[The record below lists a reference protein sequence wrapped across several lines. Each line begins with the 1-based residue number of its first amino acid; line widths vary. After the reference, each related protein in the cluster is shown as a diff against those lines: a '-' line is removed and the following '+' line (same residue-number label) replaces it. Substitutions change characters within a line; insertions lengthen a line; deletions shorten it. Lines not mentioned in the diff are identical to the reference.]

1 MKFPK
6 DFRQFFPTEAVKQVS
21 QFIGNPKLAEA
32 LRDAAEKAGFKDTF
46 TNSSLQPIQQV
57 FENASRWMENFTK
70 QFTDGSTS
78 DLVGAGINA
87 TGELF
92 SPRWLGVP
100 LSTQHSLMLAGSI
113 RGAID
118 ASHLTQEL
126 SRFVCG
132 QTGAQEVLFVNS
144 LAAALSTIAASTSR
158 MEGKSK
164 WILPRQNCIRIP
176 RFGDSSVGSLRDIL
190 DDARV
195 EVVEVGTNQDCD
207 VDELR
212 RVLGE
217 DKAFA
222 VSLSLDSSSIPIPG
236 DSATMSTRSA
246 LLAAKE
252 KNTLQIVELVLDGT
266 VLDIREKIGV
276 GKDIKQI
283 WKDGVD
289 IAIVPCEFLIGS
301 TEGCM
306 ILFRDHS
313 AIAGA
318 TRGRVSL
325 NGTELSAAS
334 KLLLFSLLRSST
346 NYEDWEQTE
355 LGQIL
360 STSPENLRQRAQ
372 RMAKQLEGS
381 SLVQSV
387 EASSKFCRLGSGVW
401 ASTKLETGC
410 VRVYPKSGNAKDLAA
425 SLLKGPQPIW
435 CIVESE
441 CVEIVLRTM
450 SPDDDLALIQR
461 FCETFQESDVRTESE
476 S

>member
-1 MKFPK
+1 MKFPNN
-6 DFRQFFPTEAVKQVS
+6 FRQFFPTETVKQVS

-46 TNSSLQPIQQV
+46 SNSSLQPIQQV
-57 FENASRWMENFTK
+57 FENASRWMENITK

-78 DLVGAGINA
+78 DLVGVGING

-100 LSTQHSLMLAGSI
+100 LSSQQSLMLAGSI

-126 SRFVCG
+126 SRFVCSK
-132 QTGAQEVLFVNS
+132 TGAQEVLFVNS
-144 LAAALSTIAASTSR
+144 LVAALASVVTSTSR
-158 MEGKSK
+158 IEGKSK
-164 WILPRQNCIRIP
+164 WILPRQNCIRVP

-207 VDELR
+207 VDELV

-217 DKAFA
+217 DPAFA
-222 VSLSLDSSSIPIPG
+222 VSLSLDSQAIPSQADTG
-236 DSATMSTRSA
+236 SMSTRSS

-252 KNTLQIVELVLDGT
+252 KNGLQIVELVLDGT
-266 VLDIREKIGV
+266 VLDIRGKLGIG
-276 GKDIKQI
+276 KCINQL
-283 WKDGVD
+283 WQDGID

-318 TRGRVSL
+318 SRARIGL
-325 NGTELSAAS
+325 NGVEMSAAS
-334 KLLLFSLLRSST
+334 KLLLFSVLRSST
-346 NYEDWEQTE
+346 TYEDWEQTE

-360 STSPENLRQRAQ
+360 TTSSENLLQRAQ

-381 SLVQSV
+381 SLVRSA
-387 EASSKFCRLGSGVW
+387 EAISKSCRLGSGVW
-401 ASTKLETGC
+401 AGMKLESGC
-410 VRVYPKSGNAKDLAA
+410 VRIFPKTGNAKDLAA
-425 SLLKGPQPIW
+425 SLLKDSQPIW
-435 CIVESE
+435 CNVDQE

-461 FCETFQESDVRTESE
+461 FCESRQESDVRTESE